1 MSNVQ
6 GCTITGVAGGSD
18 FCVLAAANCLLA
30 EPVVHAIA
38 SAPIL
43 FALAQSLLHA
53 ILFAFDQSLVQV
65 LVCVL
70 PAYRSLLRL
79 LYH

>member
-1 MSNVQ
+1 MSSCMWEGTVGVTDPAGPRRPRCVILVCHNHTLMSNVQ

-38 SAPIL
+38 NAPIL
-43 FALAQSLLHA
+43 FALA
-53 ILFAFDQSLVQV
+53 
-65 LVCVL
+65 
-70 PAYRSLLRL
+70 
-79 LYH
+79 